1 MTRQNK
7 IDIVR
12 NSIIA
17 NAQIYSSQLVGR
29 YYLYIFENQCFEMYY
44 GTENYLHLTGV
55 GTSLSPSQFYN
66 LAKSG
71 HLQSNQIFFNQRFPL
86 PTALIKSDNLKNLGK
101 FIVEGYFVIKDL
113 VTDTCTYPYAITNI
127 DQSVLLGLKQ
137 ETVGEIYVPKS
148 FRIKGNIFN
157 KTTDENIF
165 EIQYIL
171 SKTNIQAKYDTVL
184 YAENSDYNELVDV
197 IKEKIDDKLLKGN
210 SQ

>member
-86 PTALIKSDNLKNLGK
+86 PTALIKSDNLKNLEN

-197 IKEKIDDKLLKGN
+197 LKEKIDDKLLKGN